1 MRETP
6 LTSEELALAK
16 DSLVRSLPAQFETS
30 VERDGEHGEHLHL
43 RPRPRLLHEAAG
55 ARLSAVTADDVK
67 AAAEKYVV
75 PEKLIVIAVGDR
87 ARIAGELQK
96 LNLGAVETRGR
107 RRYAGY
113 RRRGTQIASRATTA
127 RS

>member
-6 LTSEELALAK
+6 LTAEELTLAK

-30 VERDGEHGEHLHL
+30 SSVTASTANIYIYDLGLDYYTKL
-43 RPRPRLLHEAAG
+43 P

-87 ARIAGELQK
+87 AKIAAELQK
-96 LNLGAVETRGR
+96 LNLGAVETRGADGMPLTGGAR
-107 RRYAGY
+107 Q
-113 RRRGTQIASRATTA
+113 TQ
-127 RS
+127 